1 MRKVLP
7 LAYCASAFRAKT
19 PEEARANVR
28 RARALCKYALLKGFT
43 PYAPHLLLTQ
53 FLTDED
59 PVQREAGINA
69 GSDVMR
75 LCEGFFVCKEDLD
88 TSAGARAEL
97 HIAEYSYEVPSIFRV
112 SRAELYAVEFTGSE
126 VWK

>member
-7 LAYCASAFRAKT
+7 IAYCASAFRAAT

-28 RARALCKYALLKGFT
+28 RARALCKYALLEGFT

-53 FLTDED
+53 FLADED
-59 PVQREAGINA
+59 QVQRELGINA

-75 LCEGFFVCKEDLD
+75 HCEAFFVCEEDLK

-97 HIAEYSYEVPSIFRV
+97 DLAEFCYELLIFRV
-112 SRAELYAVEFTGSE
+112 SRAELDAVEFTGSD
-126 VWK
+126 VWE